1 MTGVQTC
8 ALPIL
13 TTDNPY
19 LVIGASWAADNPLV
33 KPVAETGTSVKIW
46 YIRSLIPAGAKVMTT
61 INGDVAPESDTT
73 VSVDTVNNSI
83 SFTFT
88 QQLKDMGVLGI
99 CITDEYNNVLLGYN
113 SNEDAEFYLKFTHF
127 YDAIKK
133 ALNQAD

>member
-1 MTGVQTC
+1 
-8 ALPIL
+8 
-13 TTDNPY
+13 
-19 LVIGASWAADNPLV
+19 
-33 KPVAETGTSVKIW
+33 
-46 YIRSLIPAGAKVMTT
+46 MTT